1 MRARWGTLWLK
12 MMRLSRF
19 VNRQNLGDRP
29 KSAIVKKLYFS
40 MPIRHRMKL
49 TPENFEQLKSG
60 HKTIESRLNDE
71 KRKALRV
78 GERIEFAKLPE
89 LQTSIIVE
97 IVSLDTYKN
106 FSELYAAGHEAV
118 LGTTQQEYLK
128 RIHEYYTKQE
138 EDKYGVVA
146 IGVKL
151 V

>member
-1 MRARWGTLWLK
+1 
-12 MMRLSRF
+12 
-19 VNRQNLGDRP
+19 
-29 KSAIVKKLYFS
+29 
-40 MPIRHRMKL
+40 MKL